1 MNKIKNIELQEIN
14 RAIEILESYKEGKT
28 IEFYTGKYGW
38 VKCTEAP
45 FISIMRV
52 YQYRIINKQENI
64 ETYE

>member
-1 MNKIKNIELQEIN
+1 MNKINELELKEIN

-28 IEFYTGKYGW
+28 VEFYTSKYGW

-52 YQYRIINKQENI
+52 YQYRITDK
-64 ETYE
+64 